1 MLMANAPWAVV
12 IECAWIVWALYWLI
26 AAFGRRGVRKRESP
40 ALRFL
45 HLLLLATGIALF
57 SSKLGRGELDQRFLP
72 DSPVIEMIGAFV
84 TVMGVALAIWA
95 RHDLG
100 KNWSA
105 QVIIREGHELIRSGP
120 YARIRHPIYTGILT
134 AMAGTAIAIGE
145 YRAIMGLAVATI
157 GFFFKAKREEQFMTL
172 EFGSAYEE
180 YKRATGL
187 FLPRLGTRS

>member
-1 MLMANAPWAVV
+1 
-12 IECAWIVWALYWLI
+12 
-26 AAFGRRGVRKRESP
+26 
-40 ALRFL
+40 
-45 HLLLLATGIALF
+45 
-57 SSKLGRGELDQRFLP
+57 
-72 DSPVIEMIGAFV
+72 MIGAFV